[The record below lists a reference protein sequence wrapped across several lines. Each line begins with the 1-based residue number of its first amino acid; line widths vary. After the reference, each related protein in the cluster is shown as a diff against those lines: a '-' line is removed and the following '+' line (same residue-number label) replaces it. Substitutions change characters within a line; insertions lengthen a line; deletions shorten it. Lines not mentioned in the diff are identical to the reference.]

1 MESKHTPGPW
11 TTNPAQY
18 AVGRERTWE
27 EDQANSLICTPPT
40 CPFAEGDR
48 RSAMEHNANMRLI
61 AAAPDLLA
69 ACKQVLD
76 ASEDN
81 GDMEDIDWNGL
92 RSAIARAEGGGE

>member
-1 MESKHTPGPW
+1 MKSKHTPGPW
-11 TTNPAQY
+11 QP
-18 AVGRERTWE
+18 V
-27 EDQANSLICTPPT
+27 
-40 CPFAEGDR
+40 
-48 RSAMEHNANMRLI
+48 RSATCGHLRAGHNMNSAHPAKEWTAADMRLI

-92 RSAIARAEGGGE
+92 RAAIARAEGGEA